1 MHSTWSVNSNKCVK
15 LGSWYESQVV
25 NGLPAAVPAIK
36 NLDSL
41 DIHKIKPQ

>member
-15 LGSWYESQVV
+15 LGSWLVSQVV

-41 DIHKIKPQ
+41 DIHKTKTQ

>member
-1 MHSTWSVNSNKCVK
+1 MRSTWSVNSNKCVK
-15 LGSWYESQVV
+15 LESWLESQVV

-41 DIHKIKPQ
+41 DIHKTKTQ